1 MAELNQKPR
10 EFNNC
15 PKCKIGKMKP
25 TGFKA
30 TEWDKEWKEIKG
42 EGMGAGFACAIV
54 LWVIVIPLT
63 IFGIIVLNL
72 YALFGGL
79 AMFLIGWLI
88 FSWDSAAHKHDIE
101 TRSICRDGAVLTLNA
116 ACGEDTGIQRND

>member
-42 EGMGAGFACAIV
+42 EVRITNATTA
-54 LWVIVIPLT
+54 VIPME
-63 IFGIIVLNL
+63 G
-72 YALFGGL
+72 
-79 AMFLIGWLI
+79 
-88 FSWDSAAHKHDIE
+88 KP
-101 TRSICRDGAVLTLNA
+101 
-116 ACGEDTGIQRND
+116 